1 MKCFANVARILC
13 SKEIFDSCPDF
24 VEQDDIPMIIFTLS

>member
-1 MKCFANVARILC
+1 MKCFTNFARILF